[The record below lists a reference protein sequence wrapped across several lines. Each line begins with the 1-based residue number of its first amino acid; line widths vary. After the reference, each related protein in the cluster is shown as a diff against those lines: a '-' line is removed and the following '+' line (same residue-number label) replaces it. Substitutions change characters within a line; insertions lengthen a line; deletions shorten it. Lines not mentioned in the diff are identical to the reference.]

1 MTKSKL
7 IFIGLA
13 VALVG
18 FLFAGSASAQGPS
31 LSADPPSVAEAGD
44 HTFTVT
50 GSGWNSASIN
60 VLACKVAEGDDA
72 ATVDPSTNCTMAT
85 GNLDFGSMTP
95 ATVTDGS
102 IEVSLTLSVPE
113 QGILIV
119 AGDSAQTESASLAIT
134 VGMMEDD
141 MMDDDMMDDDMLAD
155 TGVETSLLVIIGAGI
170 ALAGVMVF
178 GLSRRLR
185 TS

>member
-1 MTKSKL
+1 MTKTKL

-18 FLFAGSASAQGPS
+18 FLFAGSASAQDQT
-31 LSADPPSVAEAGD
+31 LSADPASVPEAGTYD
-44 HTFTVT
+44 ITLTPGGFTAAGTNLAICGT
-50 GSGWNSASIN
+50 GDPDVEWGQATLMQHCGGFGSPVDATGGPI
-60 VLACKVAEGDDA
+60 VAEGVEITDA
-72 ATVDPSTNCTMAT
+72 
-85 GNLDFGSMTP
+85 G
-95 ATVTDGS
+95 VTFLIFELVPDGQS
-102 IEVSLTLSVPE
+102 A
-113 QGILIV
+113 LIQV
-119 AGDSAQTESASLAIT
+119 NI
-134 VGMMEDD
+134 GMDD
-141 MMDDDMMDDDMLAD
+141 MMDDMGDDMLAE

>member
-1 MTKSKL
+1 MTKTKL

-13 VALVG
+13 LALVG

-31 LSADPPSVAEAGD
+31 LSADPSSVEEAGE

-50 GSGWNSASIN
+50 GSGWKSASIN

-72 ATVDPSTNCTMAT
+72 AEVDISTNCTMAT

-95 ATVTDGS
+95 APVSDGN
-102 IEVSLTLSVPE
+102 IEVSLTLDVPA

-119 AGDSAQTESASLAIT
+119 AGDSAQTESAALAIT
-134 VGMMEDD
+134 VGMMEE
-141 MMDDDMMDDDMLAD
+141 MPA
-155 TGVETSLLVIIGAGI
+155 TGVNSSVLVIIGAGI
-170 ALAGVMVF
+170 ALAGLMVF

-185 TS
+185 SL